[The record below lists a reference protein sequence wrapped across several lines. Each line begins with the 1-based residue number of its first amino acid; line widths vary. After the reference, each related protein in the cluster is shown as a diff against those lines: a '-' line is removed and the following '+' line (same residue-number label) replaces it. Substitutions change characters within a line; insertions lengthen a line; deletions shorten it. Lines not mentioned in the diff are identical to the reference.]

1 MITTHSDIIT
11 TPQNLEFHNTR
22 MGYNGKTVL
31 KEVNFS
37 MSSGEIICIL
47 GPNGVGKTTLFK
59 TILGFIPPIS
69 GEISLNGKNITD
81 FSPKEFA
88 RMVAYVP
95 QSHAIPFPYK
105 VKDIVLFGRTV
116 HMGMFQTPGRK
127 DKRIALE
134 AMELLE
140 IRHLADRSFTEL
152 SGGERQMVIFARALA
167 QEARFIILDEPT
179 SNLDYGNQVRVI
191 RKVNELKKQSVGILM
206 ATHSPDH
213 ALMVASRVIMINEGK
228 LYKSGDPITTIT
240 AENLKN
246 IYGIEVSVLD
256 TCDCGKVCV
265 PVI

>member
-1 MITTHSDIIT
+1 
-11 TPQNLEFHNTR
+11 
-22 MGYNGKTVL
+22 MGYKDKLVL
-31 KEVNFS
+31 EKVNFGI
-37 MSSGEIICIL
+37 SSGEIICIL

-59 TILGFIPPIS
+59 TILGFIPPIQ
-69 GEISLNGKNITD
+69 GEILLNGRNIAD
-81 FSPKEFA
+81 FAPREFA
-88 RMVAYVP
+88 KMVAYVP

-105 VKDIVLFGRTV
+105 VKDVVLFGRTV
-116 HMGMFQTPGRK
+116 HLGMFQSPGRH

-191 RKVNELKKQSVGILM
+191 RKINELKKQSVGILM

-213 ALMVASRVIMINEGK
+213 AFMVASKVIMIHDGV
-228 LYKSGDPITTIT
+228 LYKSGIPNATIT
-240 AENLKN
+240 SENLKN
-246 IYGIEVSVLD
+246 IYGIDVNVFD
-256 TCDCGKVCV
+256 TCECRKVCV
-265 PVI
+265 PVIN